1 MDGISERLA
10 SLNNQVRDACARAN
24 RSFDD
29 ILLLPVTKR
38 QSIEAMK
45 QALSLGLNHFAENYL
60 QELEEKQLAF
70 QGQKI
75 HWHFIGRLQSKK
87 IKSLVGRVQ
96 LIHSVD
102 RVDLLEKIS
111 ARSVQSNVVQSVLL
125 QVNTSMEDSK
135 GGFAANELV
144 DQFRLVE
151 GLPNI
156 RIEGLMAM
164 PPLVED
170 PEEVRRDFRRLSDLR
185 NELQKRRSET
195 SHSLKHLSM
204 GTSGDFPVAIQEGA
218 TIIRVGTALM
228 GPRPGYE

>member
-1 MDGISERLA
+1 
-10 SLNNQVRDACARAN
+10 VRDACARAN

-111 ARSVQSNVVQSVLL
+111 ARS
-125 QVNTSMEDSK
+125 
-135 GGFAANELV
+135 
-144 DQFRLVE
+144 
-151 GLPNI
+151 
-156 RIEGLMAM
+156 
-164 PPLVED
+164 
-170 PEEVRRDFRRLSDLR
+170 
-185 NELQKRRSET
+185 
-195 SHSLKHLSM
+195 
-204 GTSGDFPVAIQEGA
+204 
-218 TIIRVGTALM
+218 
-228 GPRPGYE
+228 